1 MADIFDDTLGLPAPG
16 AFRRYAA
23 LQGLDE
29 TKDRLFKQA
38 SILLKPSLLETWVN
52 DHHAGTLGLVEML
65 RDRPPLFIFG
75 GDVGTGKTTLAETF
89 GDLIG
94 RKLGINVEVMRLS
107 LNSRGSGMVGEMT
120 TLITDAFA
128 AVKEQAPVVAEG
140 QDPSAAVVLLIDE
153 ADALAQSRENAH
165 MHHEDRAGVN
175 ALIRGIDSIATERR
189 PVITVLCT
197 NRLDAIDPAVRRR
210 AFAEFEFAR
219 PDADRRKALLA
230 DLFDGVQL
238 TPSQVDQLADLTGEN
253 GRGYPWT
260 YSDLTQRLVSAS
272 ALAAFPDAPIT
283 FEVIKTAVQ
292 RIEPT
297 PPFGASTP

>member
-1 MADIFDDTLGLPAPG
+1 MADIFDDTLGLPDPG
-16 AFRRYAA
+16 AHRRYAA

-29 TKDRLFKQA
+29 TKDRLLKQA
-38 SILLKPSLLETWVN
+38 SILLRPSLLDAWVN
-52 DHHAGTLGLVEML
+52 KHHAGTLGLVELL

-89 GDLIG
+89 GDPIG
-94 RKLGINVEVMRLS
+94 RELGIDVEVMRLS

-128 AVKEQAPVVAEG
+128 AVKEQAPVVADG

-153 ADALAQSRENAH
+153 ADALAQSRENTH

-210 AFAEFEFAR
+210 AFEFEFAR

-230 DLFDGVQL
+230 NLFDGVQL
-238 TPSQVDQLADLTGEN
+238 TPGQVGQLADLTGEN

-292 RIEPT
+292 SIEPT
-297 PPFGASTP
+297 PPFGANTP